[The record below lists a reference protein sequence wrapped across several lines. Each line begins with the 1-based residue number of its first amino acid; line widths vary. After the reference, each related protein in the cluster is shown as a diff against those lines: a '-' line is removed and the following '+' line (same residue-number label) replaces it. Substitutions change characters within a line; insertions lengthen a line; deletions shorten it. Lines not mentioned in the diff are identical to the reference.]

1 MLCWTDFTVIY
12 QHVGYCQYSTYYSHM
27 SALGLPC
34 NLLKPF
40 SEQTKCVCVYP
51 QVVEHGAVPAF
62 ISLLSSPMLHISEQA
77 VWALGNIA
85 G

>member
-34 NLLKPF
+34 NLKPF
-40 SEQTKCVCVYP
+40 SEQTKCVCVCLP
-51 QVVEHGAVPAF
+51 SGGGTWGCTSFHLFAVLANAA
-62 ISLLSSPMLHISEQA
+62 H
-77 VWALGNIA
+77 
-85 G
+85 